1 MKEFVK
7 QASQRLNINLTD
19 DQSAVYA
26 ASVVDATESSLV
38 AKSDEPP
45 APREYERG
53 DDEYNAILYEVEDR
67 SEAGA
72 LDGLSAVVK
81 DNMAVTGVP
90 MTCGSAAVNFVPPYD
105 ASVVKRLQSAGVEL
119 VGTANMD
126 EFALTT
132 TGETCAHGR
141 CLNPSVS
148 DHVPGG
154 SSSGSA
160 AAVTAGIADVGLGSD
175 TGGSIRIPAS
185 YCGIVGLKATHRTV
199 PRFGFGDLAPS
210 LDHVGPLTRSVEDAF
225 GVYDVLSG
233 PDRRDLSSWTTRPAI
248 NTRDAVD
255 DSVDELTVGVVNEA
269 MAASDSDIRSRV
281 KEAISAIESVGVSA
295 REISLPG
302 FLDMAAVVVTVAN
315 CEFAKLI
322 ANRGV
327 VGGSGTGYADSWREA
342 VASMDMTEL
351 GDGAVES
358 LITYEALFEATD
370 GAAYVDAQTAR
381 VQFAQVVD
389 RALSNVDAL
398 VLPTTRTTA
407 PPFGEITTVEDVM
420 STIGNTSPFN
430 ATGNP
435 ALSIPCG
442 HSDGHPVGL
451 QIVADRFDEQILA
464 ALGGTVE
471 RTIVD

>member
-1 MKEFVK
+1 
-7 QASQRLNINLTD
+7 
-19 DQSAVYA
+19 
-26 ASVVDATESSLV
+26 
-38 AKSDEPP
+38 
-45 APREYERG
+45 
-53 DDEYNAILYEVEDR
+53 
-67 SEAGA
+67 
-72 LDGLSAVVK
+72 
-81 DNMAVTGVP
+81 
-90 MTCGSAAVNFVPPYD
+90 
-105 ASVVKRLQSAGVEL
+105 
-119 VGTANMD
+119 
-126 EFALTT
+126 
-132 TGETCAHGR
+132 
-141 CLNPSVS
+141 
-148 DHVPGG
+148 
-154 SSSGSA
+154 
-160 AAVTAGIADVGLGSD
+160 
-175 TGGSIRIPAS
+175 
-185 YCGIVGLKATHRTV
+185 
-199 PRFGFGDLAPS
+199 
-210 LDHVGPLTRSVEDAF
+210 
-225 GVYDVLSG
+225 
-233 PDRRDLSSWTTRPAI
+233 
-248 NTRDAVD
+248 
-255 DSVDELTVGVVNEA
+255 
-269 MAASDSDIRSRV
+269 
-281 KEAISAIESVGVSA
+281 
-295 REISLPG
+295 
-302 FLDMAAVVVTVAN
+302 MAAVVVTVAN

-381 VQFAQVVD
+381 IQFAQVVD

-471 RTIVD
+471 RTVVD